1 VNGAGPSTGSGPS
14 TPGLAPGDPVRVRF
28 RKWGG
33 GAHWSADVL
42 WLGEDEHGWWAGWP
56 PGTRW
61 TRPGMEFTSHGR
73 QVGLFPRD
81 RGFAA
86 TFYEPV
92 PEYRYRLYVDVATTP
107 TLTVS
112 GVAAGERAAGEL
124 TAVDLDLDVIERFDG
139 GVFVDDEDEFAEH
152 QVAYGYPSDVVAA
165 AEAERDRLLREV
177 GDGAA
182 HFRES
187 LAEHWRSRLT
197 ALG

>member
-1 VNGAGPSTGSGPS
+1 
-14 TPGLAPGDPVRVRF
+14 VRVRF
-28 RKWGG
+28 QKWGG
-33 GAHWSADVL
+33 GAHWSADVV

-73 QVGLFPRD
+73 QVGLFPRE

-92 PEYRYRLYVDVATTP
+92 AEYAFRLYVDVATP
-107 TLTVS
+107 PSL
-112 GVAAGERAAGEL
+112 RDGEL

-139 GVFVDDEDEFAEH
+139 GVFVDDEDEFVEH
-152 QVAYGYPSDVVAA
+152 QVAYGYPPEVVAA

-177 GDGAA
+177 ADGAA
-182 HFRES
+182 HFDES
-187 LAEHWRSRLT
+187 LAEHWRGRLT
-197 ALG
+197 VLS

>member
-1 VNGAGPSTGSGPS
+1 M
-14 TPGLAPGDPVRVRF
+14 RVRF

-112 GVAAGERAAGEL
+112 GVAAGEL

>member
-1 VNGAGPSTGSGPS
+1 MGETGAEAGVR
-14 TPGLAPGDPVRVRF
+14 LAPGDPLRVRF
-28 RKWGG
+28 QKWGG
-33 GAHWSADVL
+33 GAHWSADVV

-73 QVGLFPRD
+73 QVGLFPRE

-107 TLTVS
+107 TLSVS
-112 GVAAGERAAGEL
+112 RTAGCEL

-152 QVAYGYPSDVVAA
+152 QVIYGYPPEVVAA

-177 GDGAA
+177 ADEAA
-182 HFRES
+182 HFKES
-187 LAEHWRSRLT
+187 LAEHWRDRLD
-197 ALG
+197 ALT